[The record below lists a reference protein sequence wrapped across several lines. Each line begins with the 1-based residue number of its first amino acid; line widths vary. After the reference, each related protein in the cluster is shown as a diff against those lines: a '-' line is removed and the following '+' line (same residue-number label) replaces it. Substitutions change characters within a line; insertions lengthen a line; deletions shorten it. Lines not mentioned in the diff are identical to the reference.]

1 MAQKG
6 GRRTYRKGGSSC
18 HTKKHKGG
26 AHCHTKKHKGGKR
39 RTRRTR
45 RVRRGGG
52 GLFSAAKTAL
62 LPFALFKA
70 QKHMQKK
77 RRSSRRTRRR

>member
-6 GRRTYRKGGSSC
+6 ARRTYKKRGMRS
-18 HTKKHKGG
+18 HTKKSRVS
-26 AHCHTKKHKGGKR
+26 KR

-45 RVRRGGG
+45 RTRRGGG

-70 QKHMQKK
+70 QKHMQKRK
-77 RRSSRRTRRR
+77 RSSRRTRRR

>member
-6 GRRTYRKGGSSC
+6 GRRTYKKGGRSC
-18 HTKKHKGG
+18 HTKKHKGS
-26 AHCHTKKHKGGKR
+26 KRRNR

-45 RVRRGGG
+45 RARRGGG

-62 LPFALFKA
+62 LPYALFRA
-70 QKHMQKK
+70 QKHVQKRK
-77 RRSSRRTRRR
+77 RSSRRTRRR

>member
-6 GRRTYRKGGSSC
+6 GRRTYRKGGSGC
-18 HTKKHKGG
+18 HTKKHR
-26 AHCHTKKHKGGKR
+26 GGKRRTR

>member
-6 GRRTYRKGGSSC
+6 GRRTYKKRGTRS
-18 HTKKHKGG
+18 HTKKSKVS
-26 AHCHTKKHKGGKR
+26 KR

-45 RVRRGGG
+45 KTRGGG

-62 LPFALFKA
+62 LPFVLFKA

-77 RRSSRRTRRR
+77 KRSSRRTRKR

>member
-6 GRRTYRKGGSSC
+6 GRRTYRKRGTRS
-18 HTKKHKGG
+18 HTKKSGS
-26 AHCHTKKHKGGKR
+26 KR

-45 RVRRGGG
+45 RARRGG

-70 QKHMQKK
+70 QKRMQRKK
-77 RRSSRRTRRR
+77 RGSRRTRRR